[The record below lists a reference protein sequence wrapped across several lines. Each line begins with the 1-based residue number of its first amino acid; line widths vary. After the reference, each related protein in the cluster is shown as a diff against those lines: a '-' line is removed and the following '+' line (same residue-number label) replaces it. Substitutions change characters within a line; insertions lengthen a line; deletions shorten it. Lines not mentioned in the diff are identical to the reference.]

1 MRLALLSPQ
10 QVVSQLAKEP
20 ATSPFMLKVAI
31 IAAIDPRYRRAG
43 VAKVFIQKVSSGQST
58 GDIPHWQYPMLGII
72 NVLASICTD
81 QSRQR
86 DVAILREVYSAYQ
99 QIFDVIVKDFHLLT
113 PLNKLGDNRRGVVAA
128 ALSLFRED
136 PETKR
141 KLYELG
147 MLRLI
152 VHSGTGPL
160 PPPDY
165 LERIFQ
171 AVNMPRFVS
180 RFNFL
185 FKQKHIPGDALWQDL
200 SLAMHLTRG
209 SWLPFGPHFT
219 QAGVP
224 KQVLLAILRSL
235 KGPSEHLC
243 ILFSLGEVFTQELI
257 LNSPYPMGTLA
268 DMINNTRLI
277 EVAAE
282 GFKMANQAPPHT
294 QRIDDAG
301 TFYQFFQN
309 IGHALGCADTTGCKL
324 HCTPAFRDAM
334 RANVE
339 RIGIT
344 TSISLQ
350 EELGADGKYLELWTG
365 LTRLLGITDKS
376 IRERSAEQDEEGVS
390 EMWFGILL
398 QSSVPEELTEP
409 SYYSDW
415 KNHKHECKALLEDA

>member
-1 MRLALLSPQ
+1 
-10 QVVSQLAKEP
+10 
-20 ATSPFMLKVAI
+20 MLKVAVI
-31 IAAIDPRYRRAG
+31 TAIDPRYRRAG
-43 VAKVFIQKVSSGQST
+43 VAKVLIQKALSGRST
-58 GDIPHWQYPMLGII
+58 GDIPYWQYPMLGII
-72 NVLASICTD
+72 NVLASIRTD

-86 DVAILREVYSAYQ
+86 DVAILREVYSAFQ

-141 KLYELG
+141 KLYERE

-152 VHSGTGPL
+152 VHCWVDMSPHSPLRKYPTALLVCLTSTEELYGPL

-171 AVNMPRFVS
+171 VVDIPRFVS

-185 FKQKHIPGDALWQDL
+185 FKQKHIPGDVLWQDL

-257 LNSPYPMGTLA
+257 LNSPYPMGTLV

-282 GFKMANQAPPHT
+282 GFKKANRAPSHT

-309 IGHALGCADTTGCKL
+309 IGHALGCADTTSCKL
-324 HCTPAFRDAM
+324 HCTPAFRDGM

-344 TSISLQ
+344 TFISLQ

-365 LTRLLGITDKS
+365 LTRLLGITDES
-376 IRERSAEQDEEGVS
+376 IRERYQMDRKCCNLECPFRNAGCQKN
-390 EMWFGILL
+390 
-398 QSSVPEELTEP
+398 
-409 SYYSDW
+409 DW
-415 KNHKHECKALLEDA
+415 RNHKQECKALLEDA